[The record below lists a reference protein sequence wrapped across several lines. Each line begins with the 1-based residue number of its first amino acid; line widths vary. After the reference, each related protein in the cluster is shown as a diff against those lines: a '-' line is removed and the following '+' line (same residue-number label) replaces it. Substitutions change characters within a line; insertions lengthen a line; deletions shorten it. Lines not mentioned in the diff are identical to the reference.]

1 MLLPLPRAPVIRP
14 TSRKSRQAAPGLACV
29 RVTHYHMRAYSAVWR
44 AGESIDAQLAV
55 RGLAWL
61 LLHSRSLLGRP
72 VGMRAGGCT
81 GARSH
86 GAGSAPTVAPAA
98 VLADGHAADLG
109 YTLWPHTFTN
119 SSGTWN
125 SIAETSFP
133 LY

>member
-1 MLLPLPRAPVIRP
+1 MLLPLPRAPAIRP

-98 VLADGHAADLG
+98 VLADGHVADLR
-109 YTLWPHTFTN
+109 YTLCSN
-119 SSGTWN
+119 AVSDSNGTWN
-125 SIAETSFP
+125 LTAPVQPP
-133 LY
+133 L